1 MSRVT
6 RHLGRIP
13 TLDYAFALALT
24 LAVQVEIWAPAAA
37 IGTGEVEGSQPLLS
51 LTSLVLTLA
60 LVVRRTAPL
69 ASNAAVMGA
78 AAAQALLTV
87 PTEGLS
93 VLIALLLSAYSVA
106 AYCDRRQALAGVVVT
121 AAALVPASEDV
132 ADWAFGGLLL
142 GAAWLAGRVVHRR
155 TSQVETLKQEQEAA
169 ALRAVEDER
178 ARIARELHD
187 VVAHRVSTMV
197 VQAHAA
203 EALLDRDP
211 DGTRAA
217 LRAIDESGRQALT
230 ELRFLLGLLRDG
242 EHDPGRH
249 PSPDLARL
257 PELVEQTRA
266 AGLPVTLEVDGTPF
280 AVPAG
285 VGGAA
290 YRVVQE
296 AMTNVLKHAGGAPT
310 RVVLRYEPDAL
321 EVVVADDGPGP
332 VNGHHAGH
340 GLAGMRER
348 VAVFGG
354 SIETGP
360 RPEGG
365 FAVQARLPVEARPS

>member
-1 MSRVT
+1 MPRLA

-13 TLDYAFALALT
+13 TLDYAIALALT

-37 IGTGEVEGSQPLLS
+37 VGTGEVEGSRPVLS

-60 LVVRRTAPL
+60 LAGRRTAPL
-69 ASNAAVMGA
+69 AATVAVMGA
-78 AAAQALLTV
+78 AATQALLTV

-93 VLIALLLSAYSVA
+93 GLIALLLSAYSVA
-106 AYCDRRQALAGVVVT
+106 AYAARRQALAGAVVT
-121 AAALVPASEDV
+121 AAALVPASEDI
-132 ADWAFGGLLL
+132 ADWAFAGLLL
-142 GAAWLAGRVVHRR
+142 GAAWLAGRVVRRR
-155 TSQVETLKQEQEAA
+155 TSQVQTLEREQEAA

-187 VVAHRVSTMV
+187 VVSHTVSTMV
-197 VQAHAA
+197 VQAQAA
-203 EALLDRDP
+203 DALLDRDP
-211 DGTRAA
+211 DGTRTA

-266 AGLPVTLEVDGTPF
+266 AGMPVTLETQGAPF

-296 AMTNVLKHAGGAPT
+296 ALTNVLKHAGGAPT
-310 RVVLRYEPDAL
+310 RVVLRYEADAL
-321 EVVVADDGPGP
+321 EVLVADDGAAP

-354 SIETGP
+354 SIDTGP